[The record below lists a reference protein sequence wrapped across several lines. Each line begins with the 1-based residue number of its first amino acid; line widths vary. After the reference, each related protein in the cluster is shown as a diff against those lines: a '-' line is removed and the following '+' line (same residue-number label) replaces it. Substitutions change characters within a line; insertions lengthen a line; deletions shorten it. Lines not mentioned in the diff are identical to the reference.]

1 VGVRIMDNFEHSREK
16 NINEIISV
24 VKLAALLFCAIIVY
38 NRILVKDQVITNTMA
53 DNFSIV
59 VFGVITGVIILTY
72 WIWSLLSTN
81 KALSKYNKEI
91 EIIENFVFILIFS
104 VLIVKSD
111 AYLSQYK
118 FLFLFIIITS
128 TLQLGMKYGIA
139 TAIVSSMVILMI
151 DLIYGPK
158 GPVNMYFENDLIL
171 AGVFILTA
179 WPLGYYVKIENENI
193 KRKNEQLKELN
204 KELNEKNRQRKYME
218 GVLLKNEA
226 CYNLLIQNSRDAI
239 FVHRDY
245 KLIFSNE
252 GAAKLI
258 GFMNAEE
265 LIGKSILDFIP
276 SDEKDSMKEKFLKV
290 YDEKAIMLTFEDK
303 IEKNNREIAVVQN
316 TSTYFIYEGKPTILS
331 IFRDITPEKQV
342 EKLQKD
348 VEKNIELLKETREF
362 NKFITEFFSNISH
375 ELKTPLN
382 VIFAAVQ
389 VLNLYNN
396 TGEEFKDKQNKYLE
410 VMRQN
415 CYRLM
420 RLINNLLDI
429 TRADSGFLKL
439 NAQNYNIISVI
450 EDITL
455 SVASYIEDKG
465 ISLIFD
471 TNVEEKI
478 MAFDPY
484 KIERIILNLLSN
496 AIKFTNPEGEI
507 YVNIIDMDSSVTI
520 SVRDTGVGIPEDKLQ
535 VIFERFGQVDKTLS
549 RNREGS
555 GIGLSLVKSFVE
567 MHGGKIHAKSKLGVG
582 SEFIIEL
589 PAVVLKENEDEGF
602 THETNTERINIE
614 FSDIYK

>member
-1 VGVRIMDNFEHSREK
+1 MDNFKYSREK
-16 NINEIISV
+16 NINDIISV
-24 VKLAALLFCAIIVY
+24 VKLAAWLFCAIIVY
-38 NRILVKDQVITNTMA
+38 NRILVKHQAIGNTVSSSF
-53 DNFSIV
+53 NIV
-59 VFGVITGVIILTY
+59 VFGMTTGVIVIVY
-72 WIWSLLSTN
+72 WLWSILSTN
-81 KALSKYNKEI
+81 KAWAKHNDKI
-91 EIIENFVFILIFS
+91 QVIENFIFILIFS
-104 VLIVKSD
+104 ILIIKSD
-111 AYLSQYK
+111 AHLSQYK
-118 FLFLFIIITS
+118 FLFLFIIISS
-128 TLQLGMKYGIA
+128 TLQLGMKHGMIM
-139 TAIVSSMVILMI
+139 AIVSSIIILMI
-151 DLIYGPK
+151 DLMYGPK
-158 GPVNMYFENDLIL
+158 GPINMYFENDLIL

-204 KELNEKNRQRKYME
+204 KELNKKDIQRKYME

-265 LIGKSILDFIP
+265 LIGKSILNFIP

-303 IEKNNREIAVVQN
+303 IEKNNGEIAVVQN

-589 PAVVLKENEDEGF
+589 PAIVLEENEDEGF

>member
-1 VGVRIMDNFEHSREK
+1 MDNIEYGRQKS
-16 NINEIISV
+16 INDIITI
-24 VKLAALLFCAIIVY
+24 VKLTSLFFC
-38 NRILVKDQVITNTMA
+38 
-53 DNFSIV
+53 
-59 VFGVITGVIILTY
+59 VIILCSKFLTKHKSELIGEKGYFNPLAFLMILAVTVGVY
-72 WIWSLLSTN
+72 WAWGLFSEN
-81 KALSKYNKEI
+81 RMKQGYNKNI
-91 EIIENFVFILIFS
+91 IIIENFIFILIFS
-104 VLIVKSD
+104 ILIIQSN
-111 AYLSQYK
+111 AHFSQYK
-118 FLFLFIIITS
+118 FLFLFIIISS
-128 TLQLGMKYGIA
+128 TLQLGMNYGMLMA
-139 TAIVSSMVILMI
+139 VVSSGIVLII
-151 DLIYGPK
+151 DLVYASGT
-158 GPVNMYFENDLIL
+158 PVNMFFQNDLIL
-171 AGVFILTA
+171 VGVFILTA
-179 WPLGYYVKIENENI
+179 WPLGHYVKIENENI
-193 KRKNEQLKELN
+193 ERKNQQLKELN
-204 KELNEKNRQRKYME
+204 RELNEKDKQRRYIE
-218 GVLLKNEA
+218 GVLVKNEA
-226 CYNLLIQNSRDAI
+226 CYNLLIQNSKDAI

-258 GFMNAEE
+258 GFANAKD
-265 LIGKSILDFIP
+265 LIGKSLLDFIP
-276 SDEKDSMKEKFLKV
+276 NDEKDSMKEKVLKI
-290 YDEKAIMLTFEDK
+290 YNEKATMLTFEDK
-303 IEKNNREIAVVQN
+303 IEKNDGEIAVVQN

-331 IFRDITPEKQV
+331 IFRDITSEKQV

-389 VLNLYNN
+389 VLSLYNN
-396 TGEEFKDKQNKYLE
+396 GGEEFTDKKNKYLE

-429 TRADSGFLKL
+429 TRADAGFLKL
-439 NAQNYNIISVI
+439 NAQNYNIVSVV

-465 ISLIFD
+465 IRLIFD

-496 AIKFTNPEGEI
+496 AIKFTNCDGEI
-507 YVNIIDMDSSVTI
+507 DVNVKDMGDSVII

-567 MHGGKIHAKSKLGVG
+567 MHGGKIYAKSKLGEG
-582 SEFIIEL
+582 SEFVIEL
-589 PAVVLKENEDEGF
+589 PSVVLDESEDESF
-602 THETNTERINIE
+602 THETNTERISIE

>member
-1 VGVRIMDNFEHSREK
+1 MDNIEHRRQK
-16 NINEIISV
+16 NINDIITI
-24 VKLAALLFCAIIVY
+24 VKLTSLFFCAIIFCSNFLAKDEGITIGRNGYFNSLAFLMISAVTVGVY
-38 NRILVKDQVITNTMA
+38 WLWSL
-53 DNFSIV
+53 FSINRMV
-59 VFGVITGVIILTY
+59 Y
-72 WIWSLLSTN
+72 ECN
-81 KALSKYNKEI
+81 KKIAI
-91 EIIENFVFILIFS
+91 VENFIFISIFS
-104 VLIVKSD
+104 ILIVKSD
-111 AYLSQYK
+111 AHLSQYK

-128 TLQLGMKYGIA
+128 TLQLGMKYGMLMA
-139 TAIVSSMVILMI
+139 VVSSVIILAI
-151 DLIYGPK
+151 DLIYANNR
-158 GPVNMYFENDLIL
+158 PVNMYFQNDLIL
-171 AGVFILTA
+171 VGVFILTA

-193 KRKNEQLKELN
+193 KRKNQQLKELN
-204 KELNEKNRQRKYME
+204 KELNKKDRQRKYME

-252 GAAKLI
+252 GAARLI
-258 GFMNAEE
+258 GFINAEE

-276 SDEKDSMKEKFLKV
+276 NDEKDSMKQKLLKV
-290 YDEKAIMLTFEDK
+290 YDEKATMLTFEDK
-303 IEKNNREIAVVQN
+303 IEKNNGEIAVVQN
-316 TSTYFIYEGKPTILS
+316 TSTYFIYEGKPTTLS

-389 VLNLYNN
+389 VLSLYNN
-396 TGEEFKDKQNKYLE
+396 TGEEFKDKQDKYLD

-439 NAQNYNIISVI
+439 NAQNYNIVSVI

-455 SVASYIEDKG
+455 SVASYVEDKG

-471 TNVEEKI
+471 TNVEEKV

-496 AIKFTNPEGEI
+496 AIKFTNPGGEI
-507 YVNIIDMDSSVTI
+507 YVNIIDRESIVTI
-520 SVRDTGVGIPEDKLQ
+520 SVKDTGVGIPEDKLQ
-535 VIFERFGQVDKTLS
+535 EIFERFGQVDKTLS

-567 MHGGKIHAKSKLGVG
+567 MHGGKIHAKSKLGEG

-589 PAVVLKENEDEGF
+589 PAVVLEENEDESF

>member
-1 VGVRIMDNFEHSREK
+1 MDNFEHSREK
-16 NINEIISV
+16 NINDIISV
-24 VKLAALLFCAIIVY
+24 VKLASLLFCAIIVY

-59 VFGVITGVIILTY
+59 VFGVITGVIMVIY
-72 WIWSLLSTN
+72 WIWAFLSTN
-81 KALSKYNKEI
+81 KALSKYSKEI
-91 EIIENFVFILIFS
+91 EIVENFMFILIFS
-104 VLIVKSD
+104 ILIVKSD

-128 TLQLGMKYGIA
+128 TLQLGMKYGMA
-139 TAIVSSMVILMI
+139 TAIVSSIVILMI

-193 KRKNEQLKELN
+193 NRKNEQLKELN
-204 KELNEKNRQRKYME
+204 KELNKKDRQRKYME

-290 YDEKAIMLTFEDK
+290 YDEKATMLTFEDK
-303 IEKNNREIAVVQN
+303 IEKNNGEIAVVQN
-316 TSTYFIYEGKPTILS
+316 TSTYFIYEGKPTTLS

-389 VLNLYNN
+389 VLNLYSN
-396 TGEEFKDKQNKYLE
+396 TGEEFKDKQDKYLE

-420 RLINNLLDI
+420 RLINNLLDM

-439 NAQNYNIISVI
+439 NAQNYNIISVV

-455 SVASYIEDKG
+455 SVASYVEDKG

-471 TNVEEKI
+471 TNVEEKVV
-478 MAFDPY
+478 AFDPY

-507 YVNIIDMDSSVTI
+507 YVNIIDMESSVTI

-582 SEFIIEL
+582 SEFVIEL
-589 PAVVLKENEDEGF
+589 PAVILEENEDESF

>member
-1 VGVRIMDNFEHSREK
+1 MDNFEHSREK
-16 NINEIISV
+16 NINDIISV

-38 NRILVKDQVITNTMA
+38 NRILVKDQIITNTMA

-59 VFGVITGVIILTY
+59 VFGVITGVIIVIY
-72 WIWSLLSTN
+72 WIWTLLATN
-81 KALSKYNKEI
+81 RALSKYNKEI
-91 EIIENFVFILIFS
+91 QIVENFIFILIFS
-104 VLIVKSD
+104 ILIIKSD
-111 AYLSQYK
+111 AHLSQYK

-128 TLQLGMKYGIA
+128 TLQLGMKHGMA
-139 TAIVSSMVILMI
+139 TAIVSSIIILMI
-151 DLIYGPK
+151 DLIYGPQ
-158 GPVNMYFENDLIL
+158 GPINMYFENDLIL

-179 WPLGYYVKIENENI
+179 WPLGYYVKIENKNI
-193 KRKNEQLKELN
+193 KMKNEQLKELN
-204 KELNEKNRQRKYME
+204 EELNEKDRQRKYME

-389 VLNLYNN
+389 VLSLYNN
-396 TGEEFKDKQNKYLE
+396 TGEGFKDKQDKYLE

-420 RLINNLLDI
+420 RLINNLLDV

-439 NAQNYNIISVI
+439 NAQNYNIISVV

-455 SVASYIEDKG
+455 SVASYVEDKG

-471 TNVEEKI
+471 TNVEEKV

-496 AIKFTNPEGEI
+496 AIKFTNPEGVI
-507 YVNIIDMDSSVTI
+507 YVNIIDMESSVTI

-589 PAVVLKENEDEGF
+589 PAVVLEENEDESF

>member
-1 VGVRIMDNFEHSREK
+1 MDNFKYNRGK
-16 NINEIISV
+16 NINDIISV

-38 NRILVKDQVITNTMA
+38 NRILVKEQAIGNTMSSSF
-53 DNFSIV
+53 NIV
-59 VFGVITGVIILTY
+59 VFGVTTGVIVIVY
-72 WIWSLLSTN
+72 WLWSILSTN
-81 KALSKYNKEI
+81 KAWAKHNDKI
-91 EIIENFVFILIFS
+91 QVIENFIFILIFS
-104 VLIVKSD
+104 ILIIKSD
-111 AYLSQYK
+111 AHLSQYK
-118 FLFLFIIITS
+118 FLFLFIIISS
-128 TLQLGMKYGIA
+128 TLQLGMKHGMIM
-139 TAIVSSMVILMI
+139 AIVSSIIILMI
-151 DLIYGPK
+151 DLIYGPQ

-204 KELNEKNRQRKYME
+204 EELNEKDRQRKYME

-258 GFMNAEE
+258 GFMNAEK

-303 IEKNNREIAVVQN
+303 IEKNNGEIAVVQN

-455 SVASYIEDKG
+455 SVASYVEDKG

-471 TNVEEKI
+471 TNVEEKV

-496 AIKFTNPEGEI
+496 AIKFTNPEGAI
-507 YVNIIDMDSSVTI
+507 YVNIIDMESSVTI

-589 PAVVLKENEDEGF
+589 PAVVLEENEDESF

>member
-1 VGVRIMDNFEHSREK
+1 MDNIEHERQK
-16 NINEIISV
+16 NINDIITV
-24 VKLAALLFCAIIVY
+24 VKLTSLFFCAIIFCSNILAKDKGIAIKKNGY
-38 NRILVKDQVITNTMA
+38 FNLLAFLTILVVISA
-53 DNFSIV
+53 I
-59 VFGVITGVIILTY
+59 Y
-72 WIWSLLSTN
+72 WAWSLFSMSRIRYEYSN
-81 KALSKYNKEI
+81 KAA
-91 EIIENFVFILIFS
+91 IIENFIFILIFS
-104 VLIVKSD
+104 ILIMKSE
-111 AYLSQYK
+111 AHLSQYK

-128 TLQLGMKYGIA
+128 TLQLGMKYGMLM
-139 TAIVSSMVILMI
+139 AIVSSAIILTI
-151 DLIYGPK
+151 DLIYGTN

-171 AGVFILTA
+171 VGVFILTA

-193 KRKNEQLKELN
+193 KRKNQQLKELN
-204 KELNEKNRQRKYME
+204 KELNEKDRQRKYME
-218 GVLLKNEA
+218 GVLLRNEA

-265 LIGKSILDFIP
+265 LVGKSLLDFIP
-276 SDEKDSMKEKFLKV
+276 SDEKDSMKEKLLKV
-290 YDEKAIMLTFEDK
+290 YDEKATMLTFEDK
-303 IEKNNREIAVVQN
+303 IEKNNGEIAVVQN

-331 IFRDITPEKQV
+331 IFHDITSEKQV

-389 VLNLYNN
+389 VLSLYSNN
-396 TGEEFKDKQNKYLE
+396 GEEFKDKQDKYLK
-410 VMRQN
+410 VMHQN

-420 RLINNLLDI
+420 RLINNLLDM

-439 NAQNYNIISVI
+439 NAQNYNIVSVV

-455 SVASYIEDKG
+455 SVASYVEDKG
-465 ISLIFD
+465 IRLIFD

-496 AIKFTNPEGEI
+496 AIKFTNAGGTI
-507 YVNIIDMDSSVTI
+507 YVNIIDMENSVTI
-520 SVRDTGVGIPEDKLQ
+520 SVKDTGVGIPEDKLQ

-567 MHGGKIHAKSKLGVG
+567 MHGGKIYAKSKLGVG

-589 PAVVLKENEDEGF
+589 PAVVLEEQENEGL
-602 THETNTERINIE
+602 THETNIERINIE

>member
-1 VGVRIMDNFEHSREK
+1 MDNFEHSREK
-16 NINEIISV
+16 NINDIISV

-38 NRILVKDQVITNTMA
+38 NRILVKDQIITNTMA

-59 VFGVITGVIILTY
+59 VFGVITGVIIVIY
-72 WIWSLLSTN
+72 WIWTLLATN
-81 KALSKYNKEI
+81 RALSKYNKEI

-128 TLQLGMKYGIA
+128 TLQLGMKYGMA

-204 KELNEKNRQRKYME
+204 EELNEKDRQRKYME

-389 VLNLYNN
+389 VLSLYNN
-396 TGEEFKDKQNKYLE
+396 TGEGFKDKQDKYLE

-420 RLINNLLDI
+420 RLINNLLDV

-439 NAQNYNIISVI
+439 NAQNYNIISVV

-455 SVASYIEDKG
+455 SVASYVEDKG

-471 TNVEEKI
+471 TNVEEKV

-496 AIKFTNPEGEI
+496 AIKFTNPKGVI
-507 YVNIIDMDSSVTI
+507 YVNIIDMESSVTI

-589 PAVVLKENEDEGF
+589 PAVVLEENEDESF

>member
-1 VGVRIMDNFEHSREK
+1 MDNFEHSREK
-16 NINEIISV
+16 NINDIISV
-24 VKLAALLFCAIIVY
+24 VKLASLLFCAIIVY
-38 NRILVKDQVITNTMA
+38 NRILVKDQVITSTMA

-59 VFGVITGVIILTY
+59 VFGVITGVIMVIY
-72 WIWSLLSTN
+72 WIWAFLSTN
-81 KALSKYNKEI
+81 KALSKYSKEI
-91 EIIENFVFILIFS
+91 EIVENFIFILIFS
-104 VLIVKSD
+104 ILIVKSD

-128 TLQLGMKYGIA
+128 TLQLGMKYGMA
-139 TAIVSSMVILMI
+139 TAIVSSIIILMI

-158 GPVNMYFENDLIL
+158 GPINMYFENDLIL

-193 KRKNEQLKELN
+193 NRKNEQLKELN
-204 KELNEKNRQRKYME
+204 KELNKKDRQRKYME

-290 YDEKAIMLTFEDK
+290 YDEKATMLTFEDK
-303 IEKNNREIAVVQN
+303 IEKNNGEIAVVQN
-316 TSTYFIYEGKPTILS
+316 TSTYFIYEGKPTTLS

-389 VLNLYNN
+389 VLSLYNN
-396 TGEEFKDKQNKYLE
+396 TGEGFKDKQDKYLE

-420 RLINNLLDI
+420 RLINNLLDV

-439 NAQNYNIISVI
+439 NAQNYNIISVV

-455 SVASYIEDKG
+455 SVASYVEDKG

-471 TNVEEKI
+471 TNVEEKV

-496 AIKFTNPEGEI
+496 AIKFTNPEGVI
-507 YVNIIDMDSSVTI
+507 YVNIIDMESSVTI

-589 PAVVLKENEDEGF
+589 PAVVLEENEDEGF

>member
-1 VGVRIMDNFEHSREK
+1 MDNIEHRRQK
-16 NINEIISV
+16 NINDIITI
-24 VKLAALLFCAIIVY
+24 VKLTSLFFCAIIFCSNFLAKDEGITIGRNGYFNSLAFLMISAVTVGVY
-38 NRILVKDQVITNTMA
+38 WL
-53 DNFSIV
+53 
-59 VFGVITGVIILTY
+59 
-72 WIWSLLSTN
+72 WSLFSVNRMTLECN
-81 KALSKYNKEI
+81 KKIA
-91 EIIENFVFILIFS
+91 IIENFIFISIFSILI
-104 VLIVKSD
+104 IKSD
-111 AYLSQYK
+111 AHLSQYK

-128 TLQLGMKYGIA
+128 TLQLGMKYGMLMA
-139 TAIVSSMVILMI
+139 VVSSTIILTI
-151 DLIYGPK
+151 DLIYANNR
-158 GPVNMYFENDLIL
+158 PVNMYFQNDLIL
-171 AGVFILTA
+171 VGVFILTA
-179 WPLGYYVKIENENI
+179 WPLGHYVKIENENI

-204 KELNEKNRQRKYME
+204 KELNKKDRQRKYME

-276 SDEKDSMKEKFLKV
+276 RDEKDSMKQKFLKV
-290 YDEKAIMLTFEDK
+290 YDEKATMLTFEDK
-303 IEKNNREIAVVQN
+303 IEKNNGEIAVVQN
-316 TSTYFIYEGKPTILS
+316 TSTYFIYEGKPTTLS

-389 VLNLYNN
+389 VLNLYSN
-396 TGEEFKDKQNKYLE
+396 TGKEFKDKQDKYLE

-420 RLINNLLDI
+420 RLINNLLDM

-439 NAQNYNIISVI
+439 NAQNYNIISVV

-455 SVASYIEDKG
+455 SVASYVEDKG

-471 TNVEEKI
+471 TNVEEKV

-507 YVNIIDMDSSVTI
+507 YVNIIDMESSVTI

-589 PAVVLKENEDEGF
+589 PAVILEENEDESF

>member
-1 VGVRIMDNFEHSREK
+1 MDNFKYGKEK
-16 NINEIISV
+16 NINDIISV

-38 NRILVKDQVITNTMA
+38 NRILVKSKIIDNTMA
-53 DNFSIV
+53 SSFNIV
-59 VFGVITGVIILTY
+59 VFGVTTSVIIIIY
-72 WIWSLLSTN
+72 WLWSFLSTN
-81 KALSKYNKEI
+81 KAWAKHNDKI
-91 EIIENFVFILIFS
+91 QVVENFIFILIFS
-104 VLIVKSD
+104 ILIIKSD
-111 AYLSQYK
+111 AHLSQYK
-118 FLFLFIIITS
+118 FLFLFIIISS
-128 TLQLGMKYGIA
+128 TLQLGMKHGMVMAIA
-139 TAIVSSMVILMI
+139 SSIIILMI
-151 DLIYGPK
+151 DLIYGPQ
-158 GPVNMYFENDLIL
+158 GPINMYFENDLIL
-171 AGVFILTA
+171 TGVFILTA

-204 KELNEKNRQRKYME
+204 KELNKKDRQRKYME

-276 SDEKDSMKEKFLKV
+276 GNEKDSMKEKFLKV
-290 YDEKAIMLTFEDK
+290 YDEKATMLTFEDK
-303 IEKNNREIAVVQN
+303 IEKNNGEIAVVQN
-316 TSTYFIYEGKPTILS
+316 TSTYFIYEGKPTTLS

-389 VLNLYNN
+389 VLSLYNN
-396 TGEEFKDKQNKYLE
+396 TGEVFKDKQDKYLD

-420 RLINNLLDI
+420 RLINNLLDM

-455 SVASYIEDKG
+455 SVASYVEDKG

-471 TNVEEKI
+471 TNVEEKV

-507 YVNIIDMDSSVTI
+507 YVNIIDMESTVTI

-567 MHGGKIHAKSKLGVG
+567 MHGGKIHAKSKLGLG

-589 PAVVLKENEDEGF
+589 PAVVLEENEDENF